1 MSKDIDDIFSNNLE
15 NEINKKIK
23 SDRKKLNLKL
33 TCVAVLSTLVIIILG
48 NLFLNFLSN
57 KYTAEQFQKE
67 LNIKTAEYLIK
78 YPNEY
83 IGHQRCIQTGYF
95 KYQSTYD
102 ISKKI
107 GSKVIYNGSLNQL
120 GGLDKN
126 TFSKES
132 SFIDEDHSIVDNN
145 INNRSSN
152 EYGLRSLNFMYP
164 YVDYENTINDFS
176 MLDEISDNKTV
187 EMALSFDKEYN
198 YDEVNN
204 FIDKDLITFYW
215 VNTSNEEN
223 KNYEIENKSYE
234 HEHSAIGIKS
244 TDYNGA
250 TINDVNKRLEKFKY
264 SLKFLI
270 DNWEY
275 GVVDYGFDLDNPK
288 INGVVVVGTPNE
300 LKKLQN
306 NSIIKHAILG
316 TVTDKY

>member
-15 NEINKKIK
+15 DEINKKIK

-33 TCVAVLSTLVIIILG
+33 TCIAVISTLVIIILG
-48 NLFLNFLSN
+48 NLSLNFLSN
-57 KYTAEQFQKE
+57 KYTEKQFQKDI
-67 LNIKTAEYLIK
+67 NIKISEYLVK

-107 GSKVIYNGSLNQL
+107 GSKVLYGGSLNEL

-132 SFIDEDHSIVDNN
+132 FFIDEDHSVLDNN

-164 YVDYENTINDFS
+164 YVDYESTINDFNII
-176 MLDEISDNKTV
+176 DEISDNKTV
-187 EMALSFDKEYN
+187 EMALSFDKQYN
-198 YDEVNN
+198 YNEVNN

-215 VNTSNEEN
+215 VDTSNEEN
-223 KNYEIENKSYE
+223 KDYEIENKAYE
-234 HEHSAIGIKS
+234 DELSAIGIKS
-244 TDYNGA
+244 TDYNGG

-275 GVVDYGFDLDNPK
+275 GVVDHGFDSDNLK
-288 INGVVVVGTPNE
+288 INGVVIVGTPSE

-306 NSIIKHAILG
+306 NPIIKHAILG

>member
-15 NEINKKIK
+15 DEINKKIK

-33 TCVAVLSTLVIIILG
+33 TCIAVVSTLVIIILG
-48 NLFLNFLSN
+48 HLSLNFLSN
-57 KYTAEQFQKE
+57 KYTAKQFQKDI
-67 LNIKTAEYLIK
+67 NIKISEYLVK

-83 IGHQRCIQTGYF
+83 IGNQRCIQTGYF

-107 GSKVIYNGSLNQL
+107 GSKVLYGGSLNEL

-132 SFIDEDHSIVDNN
+132 FFIDEDHSVLDNN

-164 YVDYENTINDFS
+164 YVDYESTINDFN
-176 MLDEISDNKTV
+176 MIDEISDNKTV

-215 VNTSNEEN
+215 VDTSNEEN
-223 KNYEIENKSYE
+223 KDYEIENKAYKDE
-234 HEHSAIGIKS
+234 LSAIGIKS

-275 GVVDYGFDLDNPK
+275 GVVDYGFDLDNLK
-288 INGVVVVGTPNE
+288 INGIVVVGTPSE